1 MPFCYKRISPLD
13 VPYVRLRV
21 RFTHSVPFFLFPPI
35 GNVQNAR
42 NAKRR
47 KNIKKQIKLKRC
59 LILKSTFF
67 RILCSSQKCM
77 PFCYKRISPLDVPY
91 VRLRVRFTH
100 SVPFFLFPPIGN
112 VQNARNA
119 KRRKNIKKQIK
130 LKRCLILKSTF
141 FRILCSSQKCMPFC
155 YKRISPLDVPY
166 VRLRVRFTHSVPF
179 FLFPR

>member
-21 RFTHSVPFFLFPPI
+21 RFIHSVPFFLFPPI
-35 GNVQNAR
+35 GNVKNAR

-112 VQNARNA
+112 VKNARTA
-119 KRRKNIKKQIK
+119 KRQKKVNRDRI
-130 LKRCLILKSTF
+130 RRDDCLRRTLFLTHFSLFKTGERTF
-141 FRILCSSQKCMPFC
+141 FPIPEIGNVKPVKVSNKQ
-155 YKRISPLDVPY
+155 
-166 VRLRVRFTHSVPF
+166 
-179 FLFPR
+179 